1 MIKNNLRR
9 RTNRQPIVD
18 VNLLPFID
26 IILVLLVVFMVTA
39 PLSIQGIQINL
50 PEVSNKPIETTGKE
64 IVITYT
70 QQRLLYL
77 EEAENIGQPNINRQP
92 LSKQQ
97 LVEQIDNFL
106 AKQPNTT
113 VLFRADKNLK
123 YNDVLQLVESL
134 EKEGVPKIALITEP
148 YSSAD

>member
-9 RTNRQPIVD
+9 RTSRQPIVD

-50 PEVSNKPIETTGKE
+50 PEVSNEPIETTGKE

-77 EEAENIGQPNINRQP
+77 EEAENIGQPNTNKQP

-97 LVEQIDNFL
+97 LVEQIDAFL
-106 AKQPNTT
+106 TRQPNTT

-134 EKEGVPKIALITEP
+134 EREGVPKIALITEP